1 MDRIAFKPQ
10 IYLVDD
16 DEAVRKALSRLL
28 KAAGY
33 AWEAFASAEDF
44 LAALPAED
52 GILLLDLRMPGI
64 DGFTLQR
71 KLQTLR
77 PQLPVVFI
85 TGHAQPGDRERA
97 LAAGAKGFLT
107 KPFDG
112 ETLLKMIEAIIKTKR
127 KEG

>member
-1 MDRIAFKPQ
+1 MNTITDKPK

-33 AWEAFASAEDF
+33 AGEAFASAEDF

-52 GILLLDLRMPGI
+52 GILLLDLRMPGT
-64 DGFTLQR
+64 DGFALQQ
-71 KLQTLR
+71 KLQTLC

-85 TGHAQPGDRERA
+85 TGHAQPVDRNGPWPPGPR
-97 LAAGAKGFLT
+97 FLT

-112 ETLLKMIEAIIKTKR
+112 ETLLKIIEAITGIKR
-127 KEG
+127 EEE

>member
-1 MDRIAFKPQ
+1 MKRVTVKPKFY
-10 IYLVDD
+10 IVDD

-33 AWEAFASAEDF
+33 TGETFASAEDF
-44 LAALPAED
+44 LTALPAEGD

-64 DGFTLQR
+64 DGFTLQK
-71 KLQTLR
+71 KLQTLC
-77 PQLPVVFI
+77 PSLPVVFI

-107 KPFDG
+107 KPCDG
-112 ETLLKMIEAIIKTKR
+112 EVLLKLLESITEKK
-127 KEG
+127 